1 MNVEL
6 FVISPLEQV
15 YEGGRGRERERMTAL
30 KLRNGHNFQQQI
42 LACSALSPFLSLT
55 LSASSI
61 SSSSISSLHSSLYS
75 SSSLSY
81 SFLCHTHFVG
91 CPQKG
96 ELKHVCQITHTHC
109 VLCNLASAALCV
121 CLRVCVAIRCCV
133 PGCVIAF
140 GAVFTCACI
149 IRANVA
155 HVIKSSGGRTRRR
168 KCRALYAPTVVAVSA
183 ADII

>member
-1 MNVEL
+1 MIVEL

-15 YEGGRGRERERMTAL
+15 YEGGRDREKERMTAL

-42 LACSALSPFLSLT
+42 LAYSALSPFLALT
-55 LSASSI
+55 L

-121 CLRVCVAIRCCV
+121 CLCVHVCVLSCAWLCNCIWRCVYMCV
-133 PGCVIAF
+133 H
-140 GAVFTCACI
+140 
-149 IRANVA
+149 N
-155 HVIKSSGGRTRRR
+155 
-168 KCRALYAPTVVAVSA
+168 
-183 ADII
+183 